1 MNDASVKAQ
10 ILTEQKDIAIEAVKA
25 LYLKQASDIELYY
38 VADNTIIADY
48 YVICSARSTTHIKAL
63 ADELCYKLDLQ
74 GVKELR
80 VEGKDGGTWV
90 LVDFGCVI
98 AHIFAKDAREFYKLE
113 RLLSEDGKVDLTEI
127 INALIENN

>member
-1 MNDASVKAQ
+1 MNDASVKGQ
-10 ILTEQKDIAIEAVKA
+10 ILTEPKDIAIEAVKA

>member
-1 MNDASVKAQ
+1 MNDASVKEQ
-10 ILTEQKDIAIEAVKA
+10 ILTEPKDIAIEAVKA